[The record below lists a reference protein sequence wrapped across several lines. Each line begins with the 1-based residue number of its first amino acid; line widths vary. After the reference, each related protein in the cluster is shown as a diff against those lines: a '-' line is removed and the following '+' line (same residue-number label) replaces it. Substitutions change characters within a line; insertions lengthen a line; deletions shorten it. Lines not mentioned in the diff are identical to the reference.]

1 MDQFVSH
8 SRENLSYITSNS
20 DIAPQFSGFEET
32 KNPIINLLLK
42 MNLHA
47 YDLSVWQKSIYMQLI
62 TV

>member
-32 KNPIINLLLK
+32 K
-42 MNLHA
+42 
-47 YDLSVWQKSIYMQLI
+47 KSNHQSSA
-62 TV
+62 